1 MPKQKS
7 SAASSG
13 GGYYAV
19 RNGRRPGIYRSWAE
33 CQAQVSGFPRAKFKK
48 FSTEQDA
55 RGFVGQSIPTP
66 VSPSTSAHQARSA
79 PYSTFE
85 RAVIPP
91 MWSLPRP
98 QADSA
103 NIVPACDPDRSQGQQ
118 KPQKPQKQSQTHPGA
133 EPPKAGLQSDGT
145 VVAYTDGASTRNG
158 MENAR
163 AGVGVYFGAGDPRN
177 VSEPLAGSRQ
187 TNQRAEL
194 TAVIRAIEQVALSE
208 KREQQEHE
216 HEQELQRGA
225 ALMVATDS
233 MYSINCLTSW
243 FGKWERNGWVGSQGK
258 PVENADLIKT
268 ALRLIRQR
276 NGRVQFFHVPGHAGI
291 EGNECAD
298 RLAVDGCNI
307 VRDPV
312 CGSPPPSSHLSPYM
326 PPGMRFNAGPSDN
339 WWSYFY

>member
-7 SAASSG
+7 SAANSGVGG

-55 RGFVGQSIPTP
+55 RSFVGQSIPTP

-79 PYSTFE
+79 PYPTYE

-91 MWSLPRP
+91 MWSLPSA
-98 QADSA
+98 QVGSA
-103 NIVPACDPDRSQGQQ
+103 NIVPVCDPDQSQSQ
-118 KPQKPQKQSQTHPGA
+118 QKPQKQSQTHPGV

-145 VVAYTDGASTRNG
+145 IVVYTDGASTRNG

-163 AGVGVYFGAGDPRN
+163 AGVGVYFGADDPRN

-194 TAVIRAIEQVALSE
+194 TAVIRAV
-208 KREQQEHE
+208 
-216 HEQELQRGA
+216 EQEPQRGA
-225 ALMVATDS
+225 ALMIATDS

-243 FGKWERNGWVGSQGK
+243 FSKWERNGWVGSQGK

-276 NGRVQFFHVPGHAGI
+276 NGRVQFFHVPGHSGI

-298 RLAVDGCNI
+298 RLAVNGCNI
-307 VRDPV
+307 RDPV
-312 CGSPPPSSHLSPYM
+312 IASVAEYAAWH
-326 PPGMRFNAGPSDN
+326 AV
-339 WWSYFY
+339 